1 MSATFLH
8 PVYEKVRELGLPYQ
22 IKETGGS
29 VIIKIT
35 STSQYQNFQQTKEKF
50 RFQTT
55 RTFDGSSNPNWRAP
69 QTYKETSLVFKTD
82 FPDINFFRRTP
93 PPQCKPSPPP
103 PPPPGYTTP
112 PSPRDRATPSPP
124 PRDTSPPSTPPAS
137 AAFPID
143 PHHASDLSSAS
154 NRGSPSELPPALK
167 YFSTRTP
174 LNQFR
179 SSRRQILFPRTPNL
193 LNPSSTSSQI
203 ALDLDPAADGNQA
216 GIEAFKNVM
225 IAVFA
230 KKHF

>member
-69 QTYKETSLVFKTD
+69 QTYIVFKTD

-112 PSPRDRATPSPP
+112 PPPRDRATPSPP

-154 NRGSPSELPPALK
+154 NRESPSELPPALK
-167 YFSTRTP
+167 YLSTRTP
-174 LNQFR
+174 LNPFR

-203 ALDLDPAADGNQA
+203 ALDLDPLADGNQA